1 VLELLSTAP
10 YRVCW
15 IWDVLIM
22 RKYEDKQVTRRTLI
36 ALVCDLCKKEVIVDR
51 HNQPGEWPA
60 PISRYSLVAL
70 PEKTIRT
77 QLERSDY
84 TYWGSPDWSVDRKFA
99 ELCPDC
105 MDRVLTWLQSQGCT
119 IQEENDGS

>member
-1 VLELLSTAP
+1 MYATTQRDL
-10 YRVCW
+10 CW

-22 RKYEDKQVTRRTLI
+22 RKYEDKQVTCRTLV
-36 ALVCDLCKKEVIVDR
+36 ALVCDLCKKKMIVAR
-51 HNQPGEWPA
+51 HNHPEEWPA
-60 PISRYSLVAL
+60 QENNISL

-105 MDRVLTWLQSQGCT
+105 MDRVLAWLQSQGCI
-119 IQEENDGS
+119 IQEEADGS